1 RALSERHRPAGHV
14 GGPRW
19 NGVGARESES
29 WHRRNRRDGFPS
41 LPRSA
46 DALSRPGHRNVHRL
60 DSPHRPARTVSGR
73 HRQARSVAV
82 PECAD
87 ALISGRRTKAN
98 GRPCGRPYHSRRP
111 LLFLGRLFAKLWW
124 RPLWRRSR
132 RRLHALLLWWQPRRR
147 LHALLLRRWSRRR
160 LHLALLLL
168 RRRSRWRLRRW
179 LHLALLRWRGPR
191 RWGHLRRRWAHNVP
205 VLRRGAPGRG
215 ARASAPAAFPALRR
229 GWSCGALRR
238 GRSAP

>member
-1 RALSERHRPAGHV
+1 SERDRPAGHF

-19 NGVGARESES
+19 NGVGAREPES
-29 WHRRNRRDGFPS
+29 RHRRDRRDGFPS

-46 DALSRPGHRNVHRL
+46 DALSRPGDRNLHRL
-60 DSPHRPARTVSGR
+60 DTPHRPPRTVSGG
-73 HRQARSVAV
+73 HPQAPSVVV

-87 ALISGRRTKAN
+87 ALIRGRRTNETGGHVAA
-98 GRPCGRPYHSRRP
+98 RFISRSP
-111 LLFLGRLFAKLWW
+111 LLFLVRPFARLWW
-124 RPLWRRSR
+124 RPLR
-132 RRLHALLLWWQPRRR
+132 RRARRR
-147 LHALLLRRWSRRR
+147 LHALLLRWRPRQRLHTLLRRRWPRRR
-160 LHLALLLL
+160 LHLTLLLL
-168 RRRSRWRLRRW
+168 RRRSRWRLRWW